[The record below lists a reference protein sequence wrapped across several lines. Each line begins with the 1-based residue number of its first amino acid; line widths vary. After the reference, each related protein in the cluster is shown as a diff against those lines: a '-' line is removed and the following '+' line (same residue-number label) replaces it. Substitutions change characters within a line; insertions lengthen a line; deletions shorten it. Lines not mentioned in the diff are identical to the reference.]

1 MKKAETATM
10 DPWIEGYLIYL
21 DKVGRKTPRTIVDVR
36 CTLRR
41 VTARFERL
49 RPGVALWHLEL
60 TDYLHWLEAERQC
73 GSTESS
79 LAKYLSHVR
88 GLLEYAWRS
97 GRSERNVLNGFSLQH
112 AVPRTEPKSL
122 SLEEAE
128 QLVAATA
135 GPGPTARR
143 DRLIILLLYGCG
155 LRTSELC
162 GLDVA
167 HVNRERQE
175 LVILKAKGDRPRAIP
190 IPEALY
196 TELLAYLLE
205 HGKRGPLFRT
215 RAHKRRLRLH
225 DICEIVTA
233 AAERASL
240 RAGITPRTL
249 RHSFATH
256 LMDRGVDLAV
266 IASLMGHRSPQET
279 GVYLHVLPN
288 RPQAAVRTLPIGV
301 SAGIKLPTKNSPVD
315 MLGIDGVDD
324 RRS

>member
-1 MKKAETATM
+1 MKKANTTTM
-10 DPWIEGYLIYL
+10 DPLIEGYFSYL

-41 VTARFERL
+41 AIARLEQV
-49 RPGVALWHLEL
+49 RPGVELWHLKLE
-60 TDYLHWLEAERQC
+60 DYLHWLEAERQC
-73 GSTESS
+73 GCTESS

-97 GRSERNVLNGFSLQH
+97 GRATRNVLDGFSLQH
-112 AVPRTEPKSL
+112 TQRRTVPKSL
-122 SLEEAE
+122 NFDEAE
-128 QLVAATA
+128 RLVQATTA
-135 GPGPTARR
+135 PGPTSRR

-155 LRTSELC
+155 LRTNELR

-167 HVNRERQE
+167 HVNRERHE
-175 LVILKAKGDRPRAIP
+175 LAVLKAKGDRPRAIP

-215 RAHKRRLRLH
+215 STRKRRLRVN

-233 AAERASL
+233 AATRAGL
-240 RAGITPRTL
+240 RAGVTPRTL

-256 LMDRGVDLAV
+256 LMDRGVDLAI

-279 GVYLHVLPN
+279 GVYLHVLPE
-288 RPQAAVRTLPIGV
+288 RPQAAVRTLPIGE
-301 SAGIKLPTKNSPVD
+301 
-315 MLGIDGVDD
+315 
-324 RRS
+324 RS

>member
-1 MKKAETATM
+1 MNKTNTTAM
-10 DPWIEGYLIYL
+10 DPMVEGYLSYL
-21 DKVGRKTPRTIVDVR
+21 DKVGRKVPRTIVDVR

-41 VTARFERL
+41 AMDGLERV
-49 RPGVALWHLEL
+49 RPGVELWHLQLE
-60 TDYLHWLEAERQC
+60 DYLHWLEAERQC

-97 GRSERNVLNGFSLQH
+97 GRAQRNVLDGFSLQH
-112 AVPRTEPKSL
+112 TLRRTVPKSL
-122 SLEEAE
+122 NLEEAE
-128 QLVAATA
+128 RLVQATTA
-135 GPGPTARR
+135 PGPTARR

-155 LRTSELC
+155 LRTNELC
-162 GLDVA
+162 ALDVA
-167 HVNRERQE
+167 DINRERQE
-175 LVILKAKGDRPRAIP
+175 LVVLKAKGDRPRSIP

-215 RAHKRRLRLH
+215 STRKRRLRAV
-225 DICEIVTA
+225 DVCEIVTA
-233 AAERASL
+233 AATRAGL
-240 RAGITPRTL
+240 RAGVTPRTL

-279 GVYLHVLPN
+279 GVYLHVLPQ
-288 RPQAAVRTLPIGV
+288 RPQAAVRTLPIGE
-301 SAGIKLPTKNSPVD
+301 
-315 MLGIDGVDD
+315 
-324 RRS
+324 RS